1 MMWVCICSEWVKNTR
16 RYFNL
21 SKCEIANLSFTDI
34 YWMELWFG
42 VKMKKSKRE
51 RERAESGHKCKSPTT
66 STIDLSTVERGRNM
80 VSAIKYLII
89 NFAHLIVFSLSP
101 SVCRWISSISF
112 AIWCMSMTQNSTEM
126 CWREKKKKAF
136 RTRRFQNTQA
146 TQRIACEQWI
156 PKRTFFGP
164 DKMNSRAHFDVCNN
178 ETFCA
183 RRIVDVLHWLAR
195 KTKYSI
201 ARQSAIG
208 LELLDTALHGTEVR
222 ARTLISKSKWQCY
235 FQCKL
240 WHCQWNGGSQCPKQS
255 KCNTYS
261 TH

>member
-51 RERAESGHKCKSPTT
+51 REREQRVGT
-66 STIDLSTVERGRNM
+66 SANHLQHQPLTLAPLNAAVIWFRLSSTW
-80 VSAIKYLII
+80 SLISRI
-89 NFAHLIVFSLSP
+89 WSSSLSL